1 MIKREMY
8 TKRGLSSIILI
19 FSLSLVAFSQSLK
32 ETFELAETFQASGN
46 HDAAIETYMRV
57 IFFDEE
63 EIFVKDALLNT
74 ANLYFIEKDYINAA
88 LFYQR
93 AGAYY
98 EKNVSIPLFQQKVNA
113 YLSANEYQS
122 AREELLYFNEH
133 DFSTEEQLNT
143 YYFQYGVAYY
153 GLQEYDQAQ
162 AYFSRLI
169 DKNNSLDQDKLT
181 KIIAKVKKAER
192 KSIAAA
198 FYMSAVIPGLGQ
210 MYAGDWRNGINS
222 FLLSGGLIATG
233 IVTAYIYTPL
243 DAFLVVFPWWS
254 RYHLGGMYGAD
265 QSVRQ
270 FKVKKRHQYY
280 LEIERLIMTPI
291 KNN

>member
-1 MIKREMY
+1 ML
-8 TKRGLSSIILI
+8 TKRGLNSIILI
-19 FSLSLVAFSQSLK
+19 FSFSIVAFSQSLE

-46 HDAAIETYMRV
+46 HDAAIETYLRV

-74 ANLYFIEKDYINAA
+74 ANLYFVEKDYTNAA
-88 LFYQR
+88 LYYQR

-98 EKNVSIPLFQQKVNA
+98 EQKASIPLFQQKVNA
-113 YLSANEYQS
+113 YLSAHLYQS
-122 AREELLYFNEH
+122 AKEELLYFNKN
-133 DFSTEEQLNT
+133 DFSTDDHLKT
-143 YYFQYGVAYY
+143 YFFQYGVAHY
-153 GLQEYDQAQ
+153 GLKEYDQAE
-162 AYFSRLI
+162 AYFAQLI
-169 DKNNSLDQDKLT
+169 DSENNPDREKLAR
-181 KIIAKVKKAER
+181 IIKKVQKSER

-210 MYAGDWRNGINS
+210 FYAEDWRNGLNS
-222 FLLSGGLIATG
+222 FLLSGGLIAAG
-233 IVTAYIYTPL
+233 IYTAYIYTPL

-270 FKVKKRHQYY
+270 YKVKKRHQYY
-280 LEIERLIMTPI
+280 LEIEQLLQPALKDKR
-291 KNN
+291 